1 MAGPE
6 SLSTP
11 PDPSAVGTVLPFR
24 DDLAWQRPTVEDMII
39 AYSTLPGFTSNRD
52 HELGTWFIQSLVRIN
67 LCNHQ
72 HLAKSLSKKQ
82 FFKKNSNSFYVL
94 LHFIIIVKYLDR
106 NSLFN
111 IWDIF

>member
-1 MAGPE
+1 MKDYGTTEAVDRVPLNPSRRSARRTAGDMAGPE

-52 HELGTWFIQSLVRIN
+52 HELGTWFIQSLVRI
-67 LCNHQ
+67 
-72 HLAKSLSKKQ
+72 SIS
-82 FFKKNSNSFYVL
+82 V
-94 LHFIIIVKYLDR
+94 IINGSER
-106 NSLFN
+106 SLFDTR
-111 IWDIF
+111 DIF